1 MSRRGITSIVLG
13 LAVLLSAQ
21 AAGAICNPNLV
32 RSIHPGPDL
41 ARAVGVPGRL
51 ASASL
56 EPDIGLGQYT
66 VRWFGHSSFAMRS
79 GTGTR
84 VVADPNFD
92 VTPGIAADAVTVS
105 NDHYT
110 HNNTEAV
117 GGNPLVLRGITL
129 DQRWQPVRKKVKDI
143 VVVNLPSARN
153 YDFTRIANSIFVFEM
168 GSLCIAHLGNI
179 GHLLTEKQQ
188 KFLRRVDVMMIP
200 IDARNNLGFGDL
212 VKVIE
217 QVKPPIVLPMHYDDP
232 AQAQYFRD
240 VPRQPLSGAVATR
253 LPPRP
258 HPQDAAQGHRALRP
272 APPEPARREAPLVRL
287 GCGPVEPRRDIPQPV
302 IPGSRQFAS
311 FPRPSVVPAKQAVS
325 KP

>member
-51 ASASL
+51 ASASV
-56 EPDIGLGQYT
+56 ESDIGLGQYT

-232 AQAQYFRD
+232 HQAQYFASFLDNRYPVRPQAD
-240 VPRQPLSGAVATR
+240 SRLVLTR
-253 LPPRP
+253 RMLPKSTELFILP
-258 HPQDAAQGHRALRP
+258 HPNP
-272 APPEPARREAPLVRL
+272 YARM
-287 GCGPVEPRRDIPQPV
+287 RRWGGWDDD
-302 IPGSRQFAS
+302 R
-311 FPRPSVVPAKQAVS
+311 
-325 KP
+325 